1 MARERTDWNSAPAL
15 VKAPMLH
22 QQWNPETIARGWHW
36 LRRRDNLEWRLAFRD
51 RPEVGWR
58 VSDVSGHM
66 LGMPSSKVGRLFT
79 YHGPVRRP
87 DDLADLTLD

>member
-1 MARERTDWNSAPAL
+1 MA
-15 VKAPMLH
+15 
-22 QQWNPETIARGWHW
+22 ETIDRGWHW

-58 VSDVSGHM
+58 VSDVTGHM
-66 LGMPSSKVGRLFT
+66 LEMRSGKVRRLFT

-87 DDLADLTLD
+87 DEPKAFDTFVC